1 LTEKKEE
8 FTFEFED
15 IPKEKYNELESL
27 LIKYMDTKI
36 TREEY
41 LDKVEELLND

>member
-1 LTEKKEE
+1 LKEKE

-15 IPKEKYNELESL
+15 IPKEKYDKLESL
-27 LIKYMDTKI
+27 LIQYMDTKI